1 MPEKDVSNVYIT
13 FVEALLSSTNI
24 DAKIR
29 GLASFCHLTIAEA
42 QKIFSQ
48 YKELESTEIK
58 NPEINTEVERQE
70 IINNLAMSAQMGKM
84 EEQAPRR

>member
-29 GLASFCHLTIAEA
+29 GLANFCHLTIEEA